1 MFDFRYH
8 ALSLVSVFLALV
20 LGLLLGVAIG
30 DRGLVS
36 SAERDMRASLRGDV
50 RKAQAESE
58 NLRAQL
64 DEQNKFL
71 QEAYPLMVG
80 SRLIGERVGVV
91 TLGDVSDQEIGNVRD
106 ALEATG
112 GRLTSVVSIR
122 TPLDLPSISTAAA
135 GTAFQNLQ
143 VEPKLVKRFGERVGV
158 GYVSGGGR
166 LLDKVHRD
174 LLASS
179 SGALGGVDS
188 VVVIREPRTFQ
199 KPQQNILDDFEDGLM
214 TGLSNNNGTVVGVET
229 HRHQALPGRLVPR
242 PRPGLG
248 RRRRPAPRPGRAG
261 VRAGRRRRRLR
272 HQVHRRRA
280 AAEGGQLARVG
291 GLERQPLATVQRI
304 FPSRAAIPVTSQ
316 VLWGGG
322 SAAHSRSPWSPPSS
336 APCSSRRSR
345 GDRT

>member
-36 SAERDMRASLRGDV
+36 SAERDVRASLRGDV

-143 VEPKLVKRFGERVGV
+143 VEPKLVKRFGERIGV

-166 LLDKVHRD
+166 LLDKVHRE

-199 KPQQNILDDFEDGLM
+199 KPEQNVLDDFEDGLM

-229 HRHQALPGRLVPR
+229 TDTDPSQVGWYRDHDLASVDDVDQLPGRAALVFALAGADGAFGTKSTAD
-242 PRPGLG
+242 GLL
-248 RRRRPAPRPGRAG
+248 PK
-261 VRAGRRRRRLR
+261 
-272 HQVHRRRA
+272 A
-280 AAEGGQLARVG
+280 ANSLGSVG
-291 GLERQPLATVQRI
+291 
-304 FPSRAAIPVTSQ
+304 SS
-316 VLWGGG
+316 G
-322 SAAHSRSPWSPPSS
+322 SP
-336 APCSSRRSR
+336 
-345 GDRT
+345 

>member
-36 SAERDMRASLRGDV
+36 SAERDVRASLRGDV

-143 VEPKLVKRFGERVGV
+143 VEPKLVKRFGERIGV

-166 LLDKVHRD
+166 LLDKVHRE

-229 HRHQALPGRLVPR
+229 TDTDPSQVGWYRDHDLASVDDVDQLPGRAALVFALAGADGAFGTKSTAD
-242 PRPGLG
+242 GLL
-248 RRRRPAPRPGRAG
+248 PK
-261 VRAGRRRRRLR
+261 
-272 HQVHRRRA
+272 A
-280 AAEGGQLARVG
+280 ANSLGSVG
-291 GLERQPLATVQRI
+291 
-304 FPSRAAIPVTSQ
+304 SS
-316 VLWGGG
+316 G
-322 SAAHSRSPWSPPSS
+322 SP
-336 APCSSRRSR
+336 
-345 GDRT
+345 

>member
-36 SAERDMRASLRGDV
+36 SAERDV

-166 LLDKVHRD
+166 LLDKVHRE

-199 KPQQNILDDFEDGLM
+199 KPEQSVLNDFEDGLM

-229 HRHQALPGRLVPR
+229 TDTKPSQVGWYRDHDLASVDDVDQLPGRAALVFALAGADGAFGTKSTAD
-242 PRPGLG
+242 GLL
-248 RRRRPAPRPGRAG
+248 PK
-261 VRAGRRRRRLR
+261 
-272 HQVHRRRA
+272 A
-280 AAEGGQLARVG
+280 ANSLGSVG
-291 GLERQPLATVQRI
+291 
-304 FPSRAAIPVTSQ
+304 SS
-316 VLWGGG
+316 G
-322 SAAHSRSPWSPPSS
+322 SP
-336 APCSSRRSR
+336 
-345 GDRT
+345 

>member
-36 SAERDMRASLRGDV
+36 SAERDVRASLRGDV

-91 TLGDVSDQEIGNVRD
+91 TLGDVSDREIGNVRD

-166 LLDKVHRD
+166 LLDKVHRE

-199 KPQQNILDDFEDGLM
+199 KPEQSVLNDFEDGLM

-229 HRHQALPGRLVPR
+229 TDTKPSQVGWYRDHDLASVDDVDQLPGRAALVFALAGADGAFGTKSTAD
-242 PRPGLG
+242 GLL
-248 RRRRPAPRPGRAG
+248 PK
-261 VRAGRRRRRLR
+261 
-272 HQVHRRRA
+272 A
-280 AAEGGQLARVG
+280 ANSLGSVG
-291 GLERQPLATVQRI
+291 
-304 FPSRAAIPVTSQ
+304 SS
-316 VLWGGG
+316 G
-322 SAAHSRSPWSPPSS
+322 SP
-336 APCSSRRSR
+336 
-345 GDRT
+345 

>member
-36 SAERDMRASLRGDV
+36 SAERDVRASLRGDV

-91 TLGDVSDQEIGNVRD
+91 TLGNVSDQEIGNVRD

-199 KPQQNILDDFEDGLM
+199 KPQQNVLDDFEDGLM

-229 HRHQALPGRLVPR
+229 TDTKPSQVGWYRDHDLASVDDVDQLPGRAALVFALAGADGAFGTKSTAD
-242 PRPGLG
+242 GLL
-248 RRRRPAPRPGRAG
+248 PK
-261 VRAGRRRRRLR
+261 
-272 HQVHRRRA
+272 A
-280 AAEGGQLARVG
+280 ANSLGSVG
-291 GLERQPLATVQRI
+291 A
-304 FPSRAAIPVTSQ
+304 S
-316 VLWGGG
+316 G
-322 SAAHSRSPWSPPSS
+322 SP
-336 APCSSRRSR
+336 
-345 GDRT
+345 

>member
-36 SAERDMRASLRGDV
+36 SAERDVRASLRGDV

-166 LLDKVHRD
+166 LLDKVHRE

-199 KPQQNILDDFEDGLM
+199 KPQQNVLDDFEDGLM

-229 HRHQALPGRLVPR
+229 TDTDPSQVGWYRDHDLASVDDVDQLPGRAALVFALAGADGAFGTKSTAD
-242 PRPGLG
+242 GLL
-248 RRRRPAPRPGRAG
+248 PK
-261 VRAGRRRRRLR
+261 
-272 HQVHRRRA
+272 A
-280 AAEGGQLARVG
+280 ANSLGSVG
-291 GLERQPLATVQRI
+291 
-304 FPSRAAIPVTSQ
+304 SS
-316 VLWGGG
+316 G
-322 SAAHSRSPWSPPSS
+322 SP
-336 APCSSRRSR
+336 
-345 GDRT
+345 

>member
-1 MFDFRYH
+1 MLDFRYH

-36 SAERDMRASLRGDV
+36 SAERDVRASLRGDV

-143 VEPKLVKRFGERVGV
+143 VEPKLVKRFGERIGV

-166 LLDKVHRD
+166 LLDKVHRE

-199 KPQQNILDDFEDGLM
+199 KPQQNVLDDFEDGLM

-229 HRHQALPGRLVPR
+229 TDTDPSQVGWYRDHDLASVDDVDQLPGRAALVFALAGADGAFGTKSTAD
-242 PRPGLG
+242 GLL
-248 RRRRPAPRPGRAG
+248 PK
-261 VRAGRRRRRLR
+261 
-272 HQVHRRRA
+272 A
-280 AAEGGQLARVG
+280 ANSLGSVG
-291 GLERQPLATVQRI
+291 
-304 FPSRAAIPVTSQ
+304 SS
-316 VLWGGG
+316 G
-322 SAAHSRSPWSPPSS
+322 SP
-336 APCSSRRSR
+336 
-345 GDRT
+345 